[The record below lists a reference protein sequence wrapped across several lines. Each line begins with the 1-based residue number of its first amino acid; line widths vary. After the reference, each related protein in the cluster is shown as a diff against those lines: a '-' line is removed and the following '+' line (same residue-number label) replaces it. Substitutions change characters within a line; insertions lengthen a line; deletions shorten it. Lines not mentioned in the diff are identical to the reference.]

1 MLLNIE
7 AERVRN
13 GMSKEDL
20 ATELGISL
28 RTYYNWINQLTA
40 IPSTALKKMS
50 ALRNNIFRSRVFVDF
65 FCPLSG
71 RNLCVAPSRPVKIIS
86 LAWLNV
92 VRSGTAEF
100 R

>member
-20 ATELGISL
+20 ASELGISL

-50 ALRNNIFRSRVFVDF
+50 ALF
-65 FCPLSG
+65 
-71 RNLCVAPSRPVKIIS
+71 
-86 LAWLNV
+86 
-92 VRSGTAEF
+92 GTSIEYLLVECEERGA
-100 R
+100 

>member
-40 IPSTALKKMS
+40 MPSTALKKMS
-50 ALRNNIFRSRVFVDF
+50 AV
-65 FCPLSG
+65 
-71 RNLCVAPSRPVKIIS
+71 
-86 LAWLNV
+86 
-92 VRSGTAEF
+92 SGTSIEYLLVEGEERGA
-100 R
+100 